1 MPLFGD
7 RVLIEIIRLKL
18 GHYGGPNPMTP
29 VLMKGNLDTETD
41 THTHTQKMSCEHQSG
56 NQNAMCTGQGS

>member
-7 RVLIEIIRLKL
+7 RVIIEIIRLKL

-29 VLMKGNLDTETD
+29 VLKKGIWTQKQ
-41 THTHTQKMSCEHQSG
+41 THTQRENVM
-56 NQNAMCTGQGS
+56 